1 MEGQFALPVVVM
13 SYLVAVLA
21 AYTALE
27 MAGKVMR
34 PGTRPGL
41 WLLAGSL
48 AMGTGIWS
56 MHFIGMEAFSLPIEV
71 VYDAP
76 LTFLSWIAAVLV
88 SALALW
94 SLTLLRRKPDSPDP
108 RIVIPAG
115 MVMGA
120 GICIMH
126 YSGMTAMR
134 MSPGIDYDP
143 ILVAASGLIAVAAS
157 IVTLLI
163 AARLREVKTFQHLLM
178 RIGAAMI
185 MGVAIA
191 GMHYTGMFA
200 ASFAPDAVC
209 MTTSGLATGWTIGPV
224 TFATLA
230 ILASALVLSVGDSR
244 AIRQR
249 RLIEHRRSE
258 IAQEKAFMDSDSGL
272 PNRSWLNRQL
282 SDSAVLKAQ
291 NMSLVTLECQRDMD
305 PSDRRIFGR
314 WLREAFPEA
323 QAVSLQP
330 ETFGL
335 LFYGQTREPARQRV
349 LNQLESRADF
359 RLSGWKVGA
368 AACPEDTQRLF
379 RLVPRARASAEPLQA

>member
-13 SYLVAVLA
+13 SYTVAVLA

-34 PGTRPGL
+34 PGSNPVP
-41 WLLAGSL
+41 WLVAGSL

-94 SLTLLRRKPDSPDP
+94 SLTLLRRRPDRPDP

-115 MVMGA
+115 VVMGA
-120 GICIMH
+120 GICLMH
-126 YSGMTAMR
+126 YAGMAAMR
-134 MSPGIDYDP
+134 MSPGIEYDP
-143 ILVAASGLIAVAAS
+143 ILVAASVLIAIAAS

-163 AARLREVKTFQHLLM
+163 AARLREVKTLKHLLM
-178 RIGAAMI
+178 RVGAAMI

-209 MTTSGLATGWTIGPV
+209 TTTSGLATGWTIGPV

-230 ILASALVLSVGDSR
+230 ILASALVLSLGDSR

-249 RLIEHRRSE
+249 RVAERRRAE
-258 IAQEKAFMDSDSGL
+258 IAREKAFVDAESGL
-272 PNRSWLNRQL
+272 PNRSWLNRHL
-282 SDSAVLKAQ
+282 NESAVLKSQ
-291 NMSLVTLECQRDMD
+291 NISLVTLESQVALEADQGRQ
-305 PSDRRIFGR
+305 FAR
-314 WLREAFPEA
+314 WLRVSFPEA
-323 QAVSLQP
+323 QAISLQAD
-330 ETFGL
+330 TYGL
-335 LFYGQTREPARQRV
+335 LFYGQGREATRARV
-349 LNQLESRADF
+349 VSLLKAEAVYADKA
-359 RLSGWKVGA
+359 WKVGA
-368 AACPEDTQRLF
+368 AACPEDTQRTF
-379 RLVPRARASAEPLQA
+379 RLVPRARANAELLPA